1 MSTETFPSDQSGPLA
16 GLTVLD
22 LTLALAG
29 PFASFLLAGLGA
41 RVIKIENPDA
51 PDPCR
56 QNPPYLGP
64 DGVSLGRRSPDD
76 VSVSALNR
84 LRGKYGV
91 TLNLKT
97 AQGREVFADLLRH
110 ADIVVENYSAGTL
123 DRLGIGYS
131 FARTINPRAIYCS
144 ISGFGA
150 AKSNG
155 SGKAMDSI
163 IQALSGL
170 MMTSGAPG
178 DPPVRVGVPV
188 ADLMA
193 PAFGVIGILAAL
205 RQRETTGTGQH
216 VDVSMLGVLTS
227 LVAAEPFDLLEACGL
242 PQRTGRMVP
251 RLTPFGIY
259 ESADSHVAICA
270 PSEQFARGVFAAI
283 GRPEFETDPR
293 FENRDA
299 RVAHVDELNA
309 HIEAFTRT
317 VPTAVLLPLLE
328 RHGVP
333 SAQVRSPAEAVRDPR
348 VRARGE
354 TVQLDHPQ
362 FGRVADVIGMGV
374 PITFSEA
381 PAPSLRPAPSVG
393 QDNVLVYGEWLG
405 YEQAKVE
412 QLQAEGII

>member
-1 MSTETFPSDQSGPLA
+1 MMSTDTASGPLS

-22 LTLALAG
+22 LTHALAG

-41 RVIKIENPDA
+41 RVIKIENPCA

-64 DGVSLGRRSPDD
+64 DGVSLGRRSEDD
-76 VSVSALNR
+76 ISVSALNR

-91 TLNLKT
+91 TLNLKKPG
-97 AQGREVFADLLRH
+97 GREVFTDLVRH
-110 ADIVVENYSAGTL
+110 ADIVVENFSAGTL
-123 DRLGIGYS
+123 DRLGIGYTY
-131 FARTINPRAIYCS
+131 ARSINPRVIYCS

-150 AKSNG
+150 TKTTG
-155 SGKAMDSI
+155 SAGTGKAMDSI

-188 ADLMA
+188 ADLLT
-193 PAFGVIGILAAL
+193 PVFGVIGILAAL
-205 RQRETTGTGQH
+205 RQREISGAGQQ

-227 LVAAEPFDLLEACGL
+227 LVAAEPFDLLEACGM
-242 PQRTGRMVP
+242 PQRTGLMVP

-259 ESADSHVAICA
+259 ESADSYVAICA

-293 FENRDA
+293 FATRDA
-299 RVAHVDELNA
+299 RVVHVNELNA

-317 VPTAVLLPLLE
+317 LPTAVLVPLLE
-328 RHGVP
+328 QHGVP
-333 SAQVRSPAEAVRDPR
+333 AAAVRSPADAVRDPR
-348 VRARGE
+348 VQARGE
-354 TVQLDHPQ
+354 TVQLEHPQ
-362 FGRVADVIGMGV
+362 FGRVADVVGMGI
-374 PITFSEA
+374 PITFSET
-381 PAPSLRPAPSVG
+381 PATCLRPAPAVG
-393 QDNVLVYGEWLG
+393 QDNALVYGEWLG
-405 YEQAKVE
+405 YGPAVVE
-412 QLQAEGII
+412 QLRADGII